1 MTKHT
6 VIYKL
11 ILFNLLFAVTV
22 HAQNISGI
30 EMLSDKMINKFET
43 AKKESRAGKYASSL
57 KLYDEI
63 LDKYPAFT
71 EARIRKASVLQHLKR
86 YDSAAGEYKTAIN
99 ADPDFDP
106 EMYFSFALLYQEMKQ
121 YDKASEQ
128 FEQFLLR
135 EKENSERILKARHL
149 KEIADF
155 RHYAMSNPVEYKPAK
170 LEGGVNTPN
179 SEYTPSISLD
189 GNTIVFTRRT
199 GGQEDLYVS
208 TKINGIFSEALAL
221 DELNTHRNEGAHCIS
236 SDGKTLIF
244 TACDRTDSYGGCDL
258 YYSVN
263 DNGKWSRPFNMG
275 KRVNTPAY
283 DSQPCLTADG
293 RTLYFSSNRTG
304 GFGGKDIWV
313 THLDEENKWSVPV
326 NAGSAINSEGNDET
340 PFVHAD
346 GMTLYFRSDG
356 RLGMG
361 GYDIYFSRKD
371 TLNDMWT
378 DAVNIG
384 YPINSERSEGG
395 LIISLDGA
403 TAYFASDMEYSDDDP
418 KANLD
423 IYSFNLPAAVR
434 PMTATFVRGII
445 RDKATELPLI
455 AAISIIDLSNNKTLY
470 KSFSGINGTFISGMA
485 TGKNY
490 ACIVEKNGY
499 LPYSKHFD
507 LTDIASDQYY
517 ELDIRL
523 QAVSLSES
531 THLNQAV
538 ILENI
543 FFDSGTATL
552 KPESTTEINKLADF
566 MQKHPTIKIRI
577 TGHTDNVGN
586 ESDNKLLSENRAK
599 AVMNALLLKG
609 IDQKRLDFQ
618 GLGESEPVD
627 SNETEAGRKR
637 NRRTEFVVID
647 Q

>member
-1 MTKHT
+1 MTKSKA
-6 VIYKL
+6 INIF
-11 ILFNLLFAVTV
+11 ILFILLCAGIV

-30 EMLSDKMINKFET
+30 DLLSEKMKSRYET

-57 KLYDEI
+57 KLYEEI
-63 LDKYPAFT
+63 LEKYPAFT
-71 EARIRKASVLQHLKR
+71 AARIRKASVLQHLKR
-86 YDSAAGEYKTAIN
+86 YESAVSEYITAISE
-99 ADPDFDP
+99 DPDFDP

-121 YDKASEQ
+121 YGKASEQ

-135 EKENSERILKARHL
+135 EKDNNDRILKARQF
-149 KEIADF
+149 KEITDF
-155 RHYAMSNPVEYKPAK
+155 RHYAMSNPVEYKPEK
-170 LEGGVNTPN
+170 LEGGINTKY

-199 GGQEDLYVS
+199 GGQEDLYMS
-208 TKINGIFSEALAL
+208 TKINGTFSEAFAL

-263 DNGKWSRPFNMG
+263 ENGKWSRPFNMG

-304 GFGGKDIWV
+304 GLGGKDIWV
-313 THLDEENKWSVPV
+313 THLDEENRWSVPV
-326 NAGSAINSEGNDET
+326 NVGPAINSEGNDET
-340 PFVHAD
+340 PFIHAD

-361 GYDIYFSRKD
+361 GYDIYFSRLD
-371 TLNDMWT
+371 TLSDAWT

-395 LIISLDGA
+395 LIISMDGA
-403 TAYFASDMEYSDDDP
+403 TAYFASDMEYIDDDP

-423 IYSFNLPAAVR
+423 IYSFNLPAGVR
-434 PMTATFVRGII
+434 PMKATFVRGLI
-445 RDKATELPLI
+445 RDKSSELPLV
-455 AAISIIDLSNNKTLY
+455 ASISIIDLSSNKTLY
-470 KSFSGINGTFISGMA
+470 KSLSDINGTFISGMA
-485 TGKNY
+485 AGKNY

-499 LPYSKHFD
+499 LLYSKHFD
-507 LTDIASDQYY
+507 LTDIPSDQYY

-523 QAVSLSES
+523 QALTLAQDVHS
-531 THLNQAV
+531 NQAV
-538 ILENI
+538 VLENI

-552 KPESTTEINKLADF
+552 KPESTAEINKLADF
-566 MQKHPTIKIRI
+566 MQKHPTTKIRI
-577 TGHTDNVGN
+577 IGHTDNVGN
-586 ESDNKLLSENRAK
+586 EYDNKLLSENRAK

-609 IDQKRLDFQ
+609 VDQTRLDFQ
-618 GLGESEPVD
+618 GLGESSPVD

-637 NRRTEFVVID
+637 NRRTEFVIID